1 MSDSP
6 NASAPGRTTA
16 SASASASGAAA
27 SKPQDLPVPPFPWSE
42 NIEYVLAHYERQLID
57 HALRNSDGVKRRA
70 AQLLGISRYALE
82 RRLTRV
88 ASLLDGAP
96 LPKNKAAAG
105 GSPAS

>member
-6 NASAPGRTTA
+6 NASAPGRATA
-16 SASASASGAAA
+16 IAPAAA
-27 SKPQDLPVPPFPWSE
+27 LGATSKPQELPVPPFPWSE
-42 NIEYVLAHYERQLID
+42 NIEYLLAHYERQLID
-57 HALRNSDGVKRRA
+57 HALRHSDGVKRRA

-105 GSPAS
+105 GSTSN